1 MQNFSLEVLFQ
12 IIGIGAASGL
22 VYHENSIF
30 LISDTSSFLY
40 EYNIENKSVNKIK
53 LSENSQENAIKKEKL
68 DFEAITLKDNKL
80 YIFGSGSTNKR
91 EVRFTYDLKTKESK
105 EKDFSKVYKKI
116 RKALSISEDDFN
128 IEGVIFKDEKWYFFQ
143 RGNGGTAKNGIITY
157 DKKTDN
163 IEFSTIHLPKINAIE
178 ATFTDAILV
187 ENTIYFL
194 AAVENT
200 DSTYNDG
207 EIYGSFI
214 GSIAFDTLKLSSTQ
228 KITSKQ
234 KFEGLALY
242 KQNYSTISFMLCED
256 NDTEV
261 SHSRIYQLNLDK

>member
-1 MQNFSLEVLFQ
+1 MQNFLLEILFQ
-12 IIGIGAASGL
+12 ISGIGAASGL
-22 VYHENSIF
+22 IYHENSIF

-40 EYNIENKSVNKIK
+40 EYNIENKSVNKVK
-53 LSENSQENAIKKEKL
+53 LNENSQENAIKKEKL

-128 IEGVIFKDEKWYFFQ
+128 IEGAIFKDEKWYFFQ
-143 RGNGGTAKNGIITY
+143 RGNGGTAKNGIIVL
-157 DKKTDN
+157 DKKTN
-163 IEFSTIHLPKINAIE
+163 HVEFISFHLPKINDIE
-178 ATFTDAILV
+178 ATFTDAVLV

-214 GSIAFDTLKLSSTQ
+214 GSIAFDSLILISTQ
-228 KITSKQ
+228 KITDSK

-242 KQNYSTISFMLCED
+242 EQTDAAISFLLCED
-256 NDTEV
+256 NDTDSQNSE
-261 SHSRIYQLNLDK
+261 IYKLCFQK